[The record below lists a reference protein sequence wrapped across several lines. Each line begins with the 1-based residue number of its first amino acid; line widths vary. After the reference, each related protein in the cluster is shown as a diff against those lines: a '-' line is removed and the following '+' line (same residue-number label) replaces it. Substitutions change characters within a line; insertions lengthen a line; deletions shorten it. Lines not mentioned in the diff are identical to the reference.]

1 MAPEKT
7 QKFCVLQK
15 LGIYF
20 FPHLYQLNWTKS
32 SSLNGTKTFQGKAAS
47 GISSVYVCVSP
58 RLPTRDQPPE
68 HFLLWDCFLLTF
80 NHGSI
85 SLPLG
90 WPSFKTHSSTYFVL
104 SLEKEVCL
112 FPSRRK
118 LPLKYFHVARSHDIP
133 SGTGCSGLTSKY
145 AAPLIELL
153 MVHLGSA

>member
-1 MAPEKT
+1 MAREKT

-47 GISSVYVCVSP
+47 GISSVYAP
-58 RLPTRDQPPE
+58 FPPRDQPPE
-68 HFLLWDCFLLTF
+68 HTSPFWDCFLLTF

-90 WPSFKTHSSTYFVL
+90 WPSFKTHSSTYFVF
-104 SLEKEVCL
+104 SLEKEVSL
-112 FPSRRK
+112 FSIRRK